1 MVKTVNTYN
10 CEVSVLISYDKYVDS
25 VRFTDFSSKN
35 DGSLDSYDSEAINN
49 SILNIL
55 LTHKG
60 TIPFNY
66 NFGAGISSYVFET
79 MDTSVLS
86 SYLNRILDEVEFYE
100 TRISIDRK
108 LVEVD
113 IKSSDQTVDI
123 FIPYSIVLTGVGG
136 EFYKRLIL
144 G

>member
-1 MVKTVNTYN
+1 MGLA
-10 CEVSVLISYDKYVDS
+10 VLISYDKYVDN

-55 LTHKG
+55 LTRKG

-66 NFGAGISSYVFET
+66 NFGAGISSFVFET

-86 SYLNRILDEVEFYE
+86 SYLNKVLDEVEAYE
-100 TRISIDRK
+100 TRIIIDRK
-108 LVEVD
+108 SVEVD

-123 FIPYSIVLTGVGG
+123 FIPYSINMTGVGG

>member
-1 MVKTVNTYN
+1 M
-10 CEVSVLISYDKYVDS
+10 
-25 VRFTDFSSKN
+25 RFTDFSSKN

>member
-1 MVKTVNTYN
+1 M
-10 CEVSVLISYDKYVDS
+10 LISYDKYVDS

-35 DGSLDSYDSEAINN
+35 DGSFDSYDSEAINN